1 MLEKFKK
8 NIRVLGEEVVND
20 EILNKEN
27 LKKNIIKNIKIL
39 SSVLYIMVIYSV
51 KIIYTFFLEN
61 YYSIPGKF
69 FKLNFEDSFLWGV
82 VIFIIIILGL
92 YLIFLLPFDKKVIE
106 KSEKRIDR
114 AFFLSRKIFQFI
126 AIFYFQYLL
135 LFINFI
141 KYFGFFVKLSGGK
154 IYVIWLVVILTIL
167 FLIIIDYFT
176 IFTIKYKKI
185 FKIISF
191 LILIVFI
198 LFFIVNKHK
207 NTYQI
212 IWINNTPNVILCET
226 EKELLI
232 TECDLDEENKLL
244 NIRTKKYK
252 KILND
257 NEYERSY
264 FYFNNV
270 TIEKNN

>member
-1 MLEKFKK
+1 MLEKMKK
-8 NIRVLGEEVVND
+8 NIRDFSKDVINN

-27 LKKNIIKNIKIL
+27 LLKNIIKNIKIL
-39 SSVLYIMVIYSV
+39 STILYIMAVYLLKV
-51 KIIYTFFLEN
+51 IYTFFLEN
-61 YYSIPGKF
+61 YYGIPAEY
-69 FKLNFEDSFLWGV
+69 FKLNFRDNFLWGIAV
-82 VIFIIIILGL
+82 FIIIISGL

-106 KSEKRIDR
+106 KSEKRIDKT
-114 AFFLSRKIFQFI
+114 FFLSRKIFQFI
-126 AIFYFQYLL
+126 PIFYFQYLL